1 MDPEKQL
8 PVRISGT
15 NNSIGK
21 IDLNLRN
28 AELN

>member
-1 MDPEKQL
+1 MDPEKQI

-21 IDLNLRN
+21 LDLELRN
-28 AELN
+28 AWLN